1 MAWVI
6 WLTGLPGS
14 GKTTI
19 AQEFL
24 ALIDASEPLET
35 LRLDVF
41 RKRIIPDP
49 QYTEEERDNVYNSLG
64 VMASL
69 LHKHGVNV
77 LIDATAHRKKWRDRA
92 RNQINTFYEVYVRCP
107 IDICMQRESN
117 RLDDLIVS
125 DMYRKALERKRNQK
139 AGKLV
144 DEYDVGDVVGIDVP
158 YEEPEHPELIIE
170 TDTLSAGEG
179 ARLLYEMVF
188 Q

>member
-24 ALIDASEPLET
+24 ELIDSPEALEV
-35 LRLDVF
+35 LRLDAF

-49 QYTEEERDNVYNSLG
+49 LYTEEERDMVYNALG
-64 VMASL
+64 VMACF
-69 LHKHGVNV
+69 LHRHGVNV

-92 RNQINTFYEVYVRCP
+92 RDQIQAFYEVYVKCP
-107 IDICMQRESN
+107 IDICMERESN

-125 DMYRKALERKRNQK
+125 EMYRKALERKKNLN
-139 AGKLV
+139 AGKPCGK
-144 DEYDVGDVVGIDVP
+144 YDVGDVVGIDVP
-158 YEEPEHPELIIE
+158 FEEPECPELIIE
-170 TDTLSAGEG
+170 TDTLTAREG
-179 ARLLYEMVF
+179 ARLIYEMLLV
-188 Q
+188 